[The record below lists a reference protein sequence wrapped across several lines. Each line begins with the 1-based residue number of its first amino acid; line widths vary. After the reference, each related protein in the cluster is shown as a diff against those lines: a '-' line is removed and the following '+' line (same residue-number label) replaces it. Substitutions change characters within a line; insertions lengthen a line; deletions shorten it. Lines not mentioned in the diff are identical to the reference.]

1 MTSEDGSMTN
11 STLIARLMGPVLLI
25 MGIGTALGLFGVG
38 MAPGDYAGL
47 MKEMTSLPFTILF
60 GVLALLAGLAI
71 VNAHNLWVSDW
82 RVIITVVGWLAIIRG
97 VLSLLFPAKMHT
109 IGETI
114 TANTSGP
121 VITALVFLVVGA
133 ILSWM
138 GYRDLLR

>member
-1 MTSEDGSMTN
+1 MTN

-25 MGIGTALGLFGVG
+25 MGIGTALGLLGVG

-47 MKEMTSLPFTILF
+47 MKEMNSLPFTILF

-97 VLSLLFPAKMHT
+97 VLSLVFPAKMHT
-109 IGETI
+109 VGETVI
-114 TANTSGP
+114 ANTSGP
-121 VITALVFLVVGA
+121 VISALIFLVVGA

>member
-1 MTSEDGSMTN
+1 MTN
-11 STLIARLMGPVLLI
+11 STIIARLMGPVLLF
-25 MGIGTALGLFGVG
+25 MGIGAVIGLLGEFPEAYVSVLREINNQSATLILG
-38 MAPGDYAGL
+38 M
-47 MKEMTSLPFTILF
+47 F
-60 GVLALLAGLAI
+60 ALLAGLAI
-71 VNAHNLWVSDW
+71 VNTHNLWVSDW

>member
-1 MTSEDGSMTN
+1 MTN

-25 MGIGTALGLFGVG
+25 MGIGTALGLLGVG

>member
-1 MTSEDGSMTN
+1 MTN

-38 MAPGDYAGL
+38 MEPGDYAGL

-121 VITALVFLVVGA
+121 VITALIFLVVGA

>member
-1 MTSEDGSMTN
+1 MTN

-60 GVLALLAGLAI
+60 GVLALLAGVAI

>member
-1 MTSEDGSMTN
+1 MTN

-25 MGIGTALGLFGVG
+25 MGIGTALGLLGVG

-47 MKEMTSLPFTILF
+47 IKEMTSLPFTILF
-60 GVLALLAGLAI
+60 GVLALP
-71 VNAHNLWVSDW
+71 HNLWVSDW

-109 IGETI
+109 VGETI

-121 VITALVFLVVGA
+121 AITALVFLVVGA

>member
-1 MTSEDGSMTN
+1 MTN

-121 VITALVFLVVGA
+121 VITALIFLVVGA

>member
-1 MTSEDGSMTN
+1 
-11 STLIARLMGPVLLI
+11 
-25 MGIGTALGLFGVG
+25 

-121 VITALVFLVVGA
+121 VITALIFLVVGA

>member
-1 MTSEDGSMTN
+1 MNSEDGSMTN
-11 STLIARLMGPVLLI
+11 STLIARVMGPVLLI
-25 MGIGTALGLFGVG
+25 MGIGTALGLLGVG

-121 VITALVFLVVGA
+121 VITALIFLVVGA

>member
-1 MTSEDGSMTN
+1 MTN

-25 MGIGTALGLFGVG
+25 MGIGTALGLLGVG
-38 MAPGDYAGL
+38 MTPGDYAGL
-47 MKEMTSLPFTILF
+47 MKEMVSLPFTILF

-109 IGETI
+109 FGETI

-133 ILSWM
+133 IFSWM

>member
-1 MTSEDGSMTN
+1 MTN

-25 MGIGTALGLFGVG
+25 MGIGTALGLLGVG

-121 VITALVFLVVGA
+121 VITALIFLVVGA

>member
-1 MTSEDGSMTN
+1 MTN

-25 MGIGTALGLFGVG
+25 MGIGTALGLPGVG

-109 IGETI
+109 VGETI